1 MNQYTGQN
9 RKTATGRLH
18 CPHCRSEQLVA
29 VSESLQSGG
38 LATTN
43 RVTRNASV
51 TTYST
56 NTVNRHYWLCRDCG
70 HKFRNLEDLT
80 AELNRN
86 KKTAQTSRMW
96 TLILGVALVILMISA
111 ILTLVQGNFLGL
123 LMLVVALIV
132 GIAFGIALGLMLK
145 SMSAIKKLTPEKANL
160 EQRCFD

>member
-1 MNQYTGQN
+1 
-9 RKTATGRLH
+9 
-18 CPHCRSEQLVA
+18 
-29 VSESLQSGG
+29 
-38 LATTN
+38 
-43 RVTRNASV
+43 
-51 TTYST
+51 
-56 NTVNRHYWLCRDCG
+56 
-70 HKFRNLEDLT
+70 
-80 AELNRN
+80 
-86 KKTAQTSRMW
+86 MW

>member
-1 MNQYTGQN
+1 MDQYVKQGGGV
-9 RKTATGRLH
+9 RRSRLH
-18 CPHCRSEQLVA
+18 CPHCRSEQLIA
-29 VSESLQSGG
+29 VSEATQSGG
-38 LATTN
+38 VASTS
-43 RVTRNASV
+43 RITRNV
-51 TTYST
+51 GLTTYST
-56 NTVNRHYWLCRDCG
+56 NTINRHYWMCRECG

-80 AELNRN
+80 AELNGN

-132 GIAFGIALGLMLK
+132 CIAFGIALGLMLK
-145 SMSAIKKLTPEKANL
+145 SMFAIKKLTPEKANL